1 MGCPI
6 QFCHEFFLPELVIWG
21 ERGNSG
27 QTERWPLPTVVER
40 ETSGQARLFAF
51 VNWPIP
57 ALARAKGTWL
67 GAWYLSHF
75 LPPPTRID
83 QDCNVHREFPKV
95 LQKPMEDL
103 VDAFLYLGPQDL
115 RLREK
120 IPADIAFGRQLQN
133 GIAARR
139 SPVGI
144 SRRSF

>member
-1 MGCPI
+1 MNAYVMKLNGVPDSV
-6 QFCHEFFLPELVIWG
+6 LPRIFPPGTRDLG
-21 ERGNSG
+21 RAGKLGTDRTLATAHSGRKGNL
-27 QTERWPLPTVVER
+27 WPGKIVCVR
-40 ETSGQARLFAF
+40 K
-51 VNWPIP
+51 
-57 ALARAKGTWL
+57 LA
-67 GAWYLSHF
+67 
-75 LPPPTRID
+75 RID